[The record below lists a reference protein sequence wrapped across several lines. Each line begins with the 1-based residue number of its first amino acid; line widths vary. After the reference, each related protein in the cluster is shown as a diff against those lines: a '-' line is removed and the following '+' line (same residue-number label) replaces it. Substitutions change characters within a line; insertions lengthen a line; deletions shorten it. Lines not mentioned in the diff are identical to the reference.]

1 MMQFDS
7 QVETILT
14 FWNFGRHDHLDKS
27 FIKEWFRRTTIIYQR
42 VVLNYN
48 ATHIAATNGIGE
60 RAVTRW
66 VERFDLFG
74 TVLADA
80 ELFGETMGGPRVI
93 TYHDFQN
100 SEIVKR

>member
-1 MMQFDS
+1 M
-7 QVETILT
+7 TTLT
-14 FWNFGRHDHLDKS
+14 KLICLIWIALWTVCIGPRAYDNDL
-27 FIKEWFRRTTIIYQR
+27 RTTIIYQR

-60 RAVTRW
+60 RAVRRW

-80 ELFGETMGGPRVI
+80 ELFGETRGRPRVI